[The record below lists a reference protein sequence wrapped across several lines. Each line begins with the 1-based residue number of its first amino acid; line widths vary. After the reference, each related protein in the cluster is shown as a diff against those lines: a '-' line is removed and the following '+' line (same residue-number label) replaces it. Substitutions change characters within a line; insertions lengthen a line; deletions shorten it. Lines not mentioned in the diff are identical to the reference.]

1 MKEHIKHFSKNNLGN
16 DYVVGDIHGMFSK
29 LYYNLEKINFDFN
42 KDRLFSVGDLCDRGP
57 DSEQI
62 IQWLEYPWFFPVLG
76 NHEEILIDY
85 EKFYYNKNNLI
96 NVGAGWWLT
105 FPEKYKKIV
114 IEKYK
119 NLPIGIEVETDDG
132 LVGIIHAECPHAD
145 WLKLEELLNGIN
157 GSEMI
162 ERCLWS
168 TMSPLIT
175 DTIKNVKA
183 VIVGH
188 MTQQNYTV
196 NGNVHL
202 IDTGAVYQDGYFTI
216 LELESLEPVK
226 YFD

>member
-1 MKEHIKHFSKNNLGN
+1 MKFIKHFPKNNLGN
-16 DYVVGDIHGMFSK
+16 DYVVGDIHGMFTK
-29 LYYNLEKINFDFN
+29 LYDTLKNFGFDFN

-57 DSEQI
+57 DSEDV
-62 IQWLEYPWFFPVLG
+62 IQWLEYPWFFPVFG

-85 EKFYYNKNNLI
+85 EKAYYNKSDLI
-96 NVGAGWWLT
+96 NVGAGWWLN
-105 FPEKYKKIV
+105 FPENKKKIV

-119 NLPIGIEVETDDG
+119 NLPIGIEVETSDG

-145 WLKLEELLNGIN
+145 WLKLDELLSGNNGYKMIN
-157 GSEMI
+157 
-162 ERCLWS
+162 RCLWS

-175 DTIKNVKA
+175 DTIQGVRA

-188 MTQQNYTV
+188 MTQQNYIV

-202 IDTGAVYQDGYFTI
+202 IDTGAVYQNGYFTI
-216 LELESLEPVK
+216 LNLENLEPVK